1 MRPQAPA
8 ALISTPHPPNVI
20 LELLGRLNYSRRGRG
35 EGWAGSLA
43 NQRPGNS
50 EGAGL
55 LETTW
60 LDPPGLA
67 ALVLFSD
74 TQEAPGVR
82 NRGSETVPV
91 CAWRGG

>member
-1 MRPQAPA
+1 M
-8 ALISTPHPPNVI
+8 SSPHPQNVI
-20 LELLGRLNYSRRGRG
+20 LELLGRLNYSRGGRG

-43 NQRPGNS
+43 NQRPGNA

-74 TQEAPGVR
+74 TPEAPGVR
-82 NRGSETVPV
+82 SRGSENVSV